1 MNEDNRRSAR
11 RREQL
16 QARVIV
22 SATILGVVL
31 IAGIFIALFVKAI
44 GEPQ

>member
-1 MNEDNRRSAR
+1 MNEDIRRSAR

-31 IAGIFIALFVKAI
+31 VAGILIALLVKAM
-44 GEPQ
+44 G